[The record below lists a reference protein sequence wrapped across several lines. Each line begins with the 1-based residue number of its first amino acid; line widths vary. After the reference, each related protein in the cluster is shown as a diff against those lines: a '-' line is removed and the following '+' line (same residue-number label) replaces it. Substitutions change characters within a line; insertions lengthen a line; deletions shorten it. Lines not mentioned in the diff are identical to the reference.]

1 MRHKVKLR
9 RKPLS
14 KWLFVAPLLIA
25 VASVVF
31 LYAVLK
37 ASDIF
42 NININISPF
51 ILLLLITFD
60 IICIV
65 TSYLISSFNIFSKT
79 KRKLREVIFVN
90 NFYSMNEKTNEIVQ
104 SAMFIYCYKNDKLFI
119 EFHPNGLKCANKM
132 NELQPIL
139 ETALKMFVEEIN
151 DSKPNFTTYVLSKN
165 NGGNRIDVSQ
175 KWNWTVY
182 TAGQRKAL
190 VLASWPN
197 GPGEWSTV
205 EWQNFF
211 SLLSNALCS
220 RNWSWHLHFRPQAE
234 RFIITSLLLPR

>member
-14 KWLFVAPLLIA
+14 KWLFVTPLLIG

-42 NININISPF
+42 NININISPVI
-51 ILLLLITFD
+51 ILFLIVFD
-60 IICIV
+60 MLCIV

-79 KRKLREVIFVN
+79 KRKIREILFVN
-90 NFYSMNEKTNEIVQ
+90 HFYSVNDSTNEIVQ
-104 SAMFIYCYKNDKLFI
+104 SAMFIYYYRNNKFYV

-139 ETALKMFVEEIN
+139 ETALKMFVEEID
-151 DSKPNFTTYVLSKN
+151 DSKPNFTTYVLLKN
-165 NGGNRIDVSQ
+165 NGGKRIDVSQ
-175 KWNWTVY
+175 KWN
-182 TAGQRKAL
+182 
-190 VLASWPN
+190 
-197 GPGEWSTV
+197 
-205 EWQNFF
+205 
-211 SLLSNALCS
+211 
-220 RNWSWHLHFRPQAE
+220 
-234 RFIITSLLLPR
+234 